1 MASNATEV
9 TIYGPAFST
18 YVRSARMACVEKGLP
33 YELQPVEFR
42 SEEHYSLHP
51 FGKVPAF
58 RHGDFTIWETA
69 AIGTYIDRAFDGPPL
84 RPKGAKEEARM
95 TAWISSTADYIYP
108 AIVRTI
114 IQERFAERFGRKTNE
129 EKIAESLPRAAEIM
143 RILENQLTRSA
154 HFAGEDLS
162 LADLVIYP
170 IMDYLLILPEAS
182 LFDRAPHVKKWL
194 SALAQ
199 RKSATSTRPL

>member
-1 MASNATEV
+1 
-9 TIYGPAFST
+9 
-18 YVRSARMACVEKGLP
+18 
-33 YELQPVEFR
+33 
-42 SEEHYSLHP
+42 
-51 FGKVPAF
+51 
-58 RHGDFTIWETA
+58 
-69 AIGTYIDRAFDGPPL
+69 
-84 RPKGAKEEARM
+84 M
-95 TAWISSTADYIYP
+95 TAWISSTADYVYP
-108 AIVRTI
+108 GIVRNI
-114 IQERFAERFGRKTNE
+114 IQERFADRFGRKTNE